1 MIKTK
6 HIWSIIEKIFLISF
20 NLAVKYNF
28 FILNIGIDHVQ
39 NEKH

>member
-1 MIKTK
+1 MMKPK
-6 HIWSIIEKIFLISF
+6 YIWSIIEKIFLISF

-28 FILNIGIDHVQ
+28 FILNIGLDYAQ